1 MNDFV
6 YISEIVGLNLHY
18 LPCKFVSLQA
28 CMFLHEPMC
37 VRLMTSFALTSLKVM
52 CHCSLVVS
60 PWRYVSCQH
69 DGWEVNKKNSVMEK
83 GLNKDIG
90 KEKEKGRVDRQVNL
104 NAILIRRPLP
114 LLINEILIIGK
125 VVVARSRPLG

>member
-1 MNDFV
+1 
-6 YISEIVGLNLHY
+6 
-18 LPCKFVSLQA
+18 
-28 CMFLHEPMC
+28 
-37 VRLMTSFALTSLKVM
+37 
-52 CHCSLVVS
+52 
-60 PWRYVSCQH
+60 
-69 DGWEVNKKNSVMEK
+69 MEK

-125 VVVARSRPLG
+125 IVVARSRPLG

>member
-1 MNDFV
+1 M
-6 YISEIVGLNLHY
+6 
-18 LPCKFVSLQA
+18 
-28 CMFLHEPMC
+28 
-37 VRLMTSFALTSLKVM
+37 
-52 CHCSLVVS
+52 
-60 PWRYVSCQH
+60 
-69 DGWEVNKKNSVMEK
+69 NSVMEK

-90 KEKEKGRVDRQVNL
+90 KEKENGRVDRQVNL